1 MDPLFEIELER
12 PIPGSRDAG
21 RRLYRQLKEA
31 IQDGRLAAGTQLPA
45 SRKSAEFFGLSRN
58 TVAEVYDRLS
68 NDGLLVARQ
77 GSGTYVADLLP
88 EPESSPSPASTYRLN
103 QSITAIR

>member
-1 MDPLFEIELER
+1 MGRFMNSFFEIELER

-31 IQDGRLAAGTQLPA
+31 IQDGRLAAGTRLPA
-45 SRKSAEFFGLSRN
+45 SRKSADFSGLSRN

-68 NDGLLVARQ
+68 SDGLVAAR
-77 GSGTYVADLLP
+77 A
-88 EPESSPSPASTYRLN
+88 PAPMSL
-103 QSITAIR
+103 I